1 MKGKKLLPIITLAL
15 ISLVACNSQA
25 ASSGEQSKASSQEA
39 SQQTTQSQASAS
51 QSQSQASASQ
61 TSGSQS
67 QAGAHTHDMEAVA
80 HTKGEGEVE
89 MDVKKCKED
98 AYYEASWSATDAA
111 VVTTTGSGYNAGY
124 KNGKFGVVGDAAEF
138 KIWVPV
144 AMNARLYARGKY
156 NSANIKGI
164 DSSEHHTVWYD
175 WRSDHDGFKLKIT
188 LNGTTEI
195 DQGAQTVKVGDQDV
209 ALKDLNF
216 NQIEGYTKSDSEVLE
231 FPWVNIQLNEGVNTI
246 KFERTH
252 GYGHTYERFILKANI

>member
-61 TSGSQS
+61 SQS
-67 QAGAHTHDMEAVA
+67 GAHTHDMEAVA
-80 HTKGEGEVE
+80 HAKGDGEVT
-89 MDVKKCKED
+89 MDIKKCKED
-98 AYYEASWSATDAA
+98 AYYEASWGATDSAA
-111 VVTTTGSGYNAGY
+111 TSSGFN
-124 KNGKFGVVGDAAEF
+124 NGKFGAVGDYVEY
-138 KIWVPV
+138 KIWVPA
-144 AMNARLYARGKY
+144 AMNARLYATATY
-156 NSANIKGI
+156 NKDNIKGNEKGQ
-164 DSSEHHTVWYD
+164 SEHHSVWYD

-216 NQIEGYTKSDSEVLE
+216 PQIEGYEGTGESLE
-231 FPWVNIQLNEGVNTI
+231 FPWVNVQLNEGVNTI
-246 KFERTH
+246 KLERTH
-252 GYGHTYERFILKANI
+252 GYGHTYSKFTLKANI